1 MALDEDNYLAAFRN
15 EAGYIPCLLEVE
27 EARVILELL
36 KEFANGIKE
45 DQNRSESDEI
55 IEIYVEDGKFKES
68 AIFVH
73 EPQIDLNRL

>member
-68 AIFVH
+68 AILFMNH
-73 EPQIDLNRL
+73 KLT

>member
-1 MALDEDNYLAAFRN
+1 MCIRDRDEDNYLAAFRN

-55 IEIYVEDGKFKES
+55 IERCV
-68 AIFVH
+68 
-73 EPQIDLNRL
+73 